1 MRRTVIAVLVVTLL
15 LGTVLLAGE
24 LAGVTMPDQVT
35 VGEHTLTLNGM
46 GLRTKKVL
54 FIGVKVYVAGL
65 YLPQKSSDP
74 ASIITSDEPK
84 QIVMHFL
91 YKDVGKKKLVEAWN
105 EGFEANAPVSMDAL
119 KSRLATFNGYWSDMK
134 TGDVA
139 VLTYVPGQG
148 TKVEIKGKDMGTIKG
163 LDFAEALFS
172 VWLGPQPPNGELKE
186 GLLGKSSGE

>member
-1 MRRTVIAVLVVTLL
+1 MRRTVIAVAAVTLL
-15 LGTVLLAGE
+15 IGTFMLAGE

-35 VGEHTLTLNGM
+35 VGEHSLVLNGM

-65 YLPQKSSDP
+65 YLPQKTSD
-74 ASIITSDEPK
+74 AAAIITSDEPK

-91 YKDVGKKKLVEAWN
+91 YKDVGRKKLVEAWN
-105 EGFEANAPVSMDAL
+105 EGFEKNSPESLSGL
-119 KSRLATFNGYWSDMK
+119 KARLATFNGYWSDMK

-139 VLTYVPGQG
+139 VLTYMPGEG
-148 TKVEIKGKDMGTIKG
+148 TKVEIKGKDMGTIEG

-172 VWLGPQPPNGELKE
+172 VWLGPQPPNAELKE
-186 GLLGKSSGE
+186 GLLGKS